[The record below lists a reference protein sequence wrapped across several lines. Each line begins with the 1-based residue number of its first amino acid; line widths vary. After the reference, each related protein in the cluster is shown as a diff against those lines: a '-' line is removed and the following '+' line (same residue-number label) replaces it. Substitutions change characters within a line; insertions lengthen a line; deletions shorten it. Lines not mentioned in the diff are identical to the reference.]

1 MNTVMVIGII
11 LLIAGF
17 VLVGVEMVVPG
28 FGLPGIAG
36 IICLIAGVLLTA
48 DSVETGIFITV
59 VVIVILG
66 ILMTIIMGFLSQKK
80 FKSPIILDED
90 LKAGAPINSSDLNY
104 LLQKEGTA
112 STDLKPAG
120 KGDFEGIE
128 LDIFSEGPYIKKG
141 SPIVISRISQNRL
154 MVRENKNKGG
164 NVW

>member
-1 MNTVMVIGII
+1 MDGVMIIGII

-17 VLVGVEMVVPG
+17 VLVGIEMVVPG
-28 FGLPGIAG
+28 FGAPGISG
-36 IICLIAGVLLTA
+36 IICLVAGVFLTA
-48 DSVETGIFITV
+48 DTVEAGIFITV

-66 ILMTIIMGFLSQKK
+66 ILMTVIMGFLSQKK
-80 FKSPIILDED
+80 FRSPIVLDED
-90 LKAGAPINSSDLNY
+90 LKAGAPINSSDLDY

-141 SPIVISRISQNRL
+141 SPIVISRINENRL
-154 MVRENKNKGG
+154 MVKEK
-164 NVW
+164 

>member
-1 MNTVMVIGII
+1 MNTVMIIGII

-17 VLVGVEMVVPG
+17 VLVGIELVVPG
-28 FGLPGIAG
+28 FGAPGISG
-36 IICLIAGVLLTA
+36 IICLVAGVFLTA
-48 DSVETGIFITV
+48 DTVEAGIFITV
-59 VVIVILG
+59 VVIVLLG

-90 LKAGAPINSSDLNY
+90 LKAGAPISSSDLDY
-104 LLQKEGTA
+104 LLQKEGIA

-120 KGDFEGIE
+120 KGNFEGIE

-154 MVRENKNKGG
+154 MVKEK
-164 NVW
+164 

>member
-1 MNTVMVIGII
+1 MDGVMIIGII

-17 VLVGVEMVVPG
+17 VLVGIEMVVPG
-28 FGLPGIAG
+28 FGAPGISG
-36 IICLIAGVLLTA
+36 IICLVAGVFLTA
-48 DSVETGIFITV
+48 DTIEAGIFITV

-66 ILMTIIMGFLSQKK
+66 ILMTVIMGFLSQKK
-80 FKSPIILDED
+80 FRSPIVLDED
-90 LKAGAPINSSDLNY
+90 LKAGAPINSSDLDY

-141 SPIVISRISQNRL
+141 SPIVISRINENRL
-154 MVRENKNKGG
+154 MVKEK
-164 NVW
+164 

>member
-1 MNTVMVIGII
+1 MNTVMIIGII

-17 VLVGVEMVVPG
+17 ILVGIEMVVPG
-28 FGLPGIAG
+28 FGAPGIAG
-36 IICLIAGVLLTA
+36 IICLIAGVVLTA

-66 ILMTIIMGFLSQKK
+66 ILMTIIMGFLSQRK

-128 LDIFSEGPYIKKG
+128 LDIFSEGLYIKKG

-154 MVRENKNKGG
+154 MVRENKK
-164 NVW
+164 

>member
-17 VLVGVEMVVPG
+17 VLVGIEMVVPG
-28 FGLPGIAG
+28 FGVPGISG
-36 IICLIAGVLLTA
+36 IICLVAGVFLTA
-48 DSVETGIFITV
+48 DTIEEGIFITV

-80 FKSPIILDED
+80 FRSPIVLDED
-90 LKAGAPINSSDLNY
+90 LKAGAPINSSDLDY
-104 LLQKEGTA
+104 LLQKEGRAT
-112 STDLKPAG
+112 TDLKPAG

-141 SPIVISRISQNRL
+141 SPIVISRINENRL
-154 MVRENKNKGG
+154 MVKEK
-164 NVW
+164 

>member
-17 VLVGVEMVVPG
+17 VLVGIEMVVPG
-28 FGLPGIAG
+28 FGVPGISG
-36 IICLIAGVLLTA
+36 IICLVAGVFLTA
-48 DSVETGIFITV
+48 DTIEEGIFITV

-80 FKSPIILDED
+80 FRSPIVLDED
-90 LKAGAPINSSDLNY
+90 LKAGAPINSSDLDY
-104 LLQKEGTA
+104 LLQKEGRAT
-112 STDLKPAG
+112 TDLKPAG

-141 SPIVISRISQNRL
+141 SPIVISRINENRL
-154 MVRENKNKGG
+154 MVREK
-164 NVW
+164 